1 VTPALSKLH
10 SAGLTCQHKA
20 LGVVID
26 SSIGITFIMAS
37 DIERLRKIPIF
48 ASLSEANLQDVA
60 RIAILRTFLAGELI
74 ILEGDSSTAAYFISS
89 GHVQIFRMSPGGR
102 EQVLVNLRP
111 GEAFNTVPLFERG
124 SHNPASAR
132 ALDQV
137 EIFVFLRDDFLRL
150 MHTSTDLAMTVL
162 KDFADKLTRLTTLVE
177 QLSLHSIR
185 GRLARFLIEQAD
197 QGHLARHW
205 TQDEIANQLGTVRDV
220 VGRTLRAFTESGYI
234 RRSRN
239 RIILLDRAGLENEAQ
254 Q

>member
-1 VTPALSKLH
+1 MT
-10 SAGLTCQHKA
+10 
-20 LGVVID
+20 
-26 SSIGITFIMAS
+26 S
-37 DIERLRKIPIF
+37 DVDRLRKIPVF
-48 ASLSEANLQDVA
+48 ASLSEANLRRVA
-60 RIAILRTFLAGELI
+60 RVVIPRTFLPDELI
-74 ILEGDSSTAAYFISS
+74 ILEGDPCTAAYFIIS
-89 GHVQIFRMSPGGR
+89 GHVQIFRISPGGR
-102 EQVLVNLRP
+102 EQVLVNLGP
-111 GEAFNTVPLFERG
+111 GEAFNTVRLFGPG
-124 SHNPASAR
+124 SLNPASAR
-132 ALDQV
+132 ALDRV
-137 EIFVFLRDDFLRL
+137 EVYVILRDDFLNL
-150 MHTSTDLAMTVL
+150 MHTAPDMAMTVL

-239 RIILLDRAGLENEAQ
+239 RIILLDRDGLENEAQ